1 MEVAVGYMRISYDE
15 AGQPS
20 ARLRGMERMLPIGVQ
35 SFRKL
40 RQEGRHYVD
49 KTDYIRDLLRIGT
62 HYFLSRPRRFGKS
75 LLAST
80 LHSLFECER
89 ELFAGL
95 AIEPHWNCSEPH
107 PVVHLDLSGAGVHEP
122 VRLRRSIFSQLRS
135 HERRSG
141 VILEA
146 PDASDR
152 LAELLEAL
160 HERTGRRV
168 AVLVDEYDKPI
179 LDMLEDPKIARAN
192 RDYLRDLYAVIKRCD
207 EHVCFCFLTGVTKFS
222 KVSLFS
228 GLNNLKDITLD
239 PRFSS
244 ICGYIEEDL
253 DAVFSTELEGLDRER
268 LREWYN
274 GYSWGGSERIYN
286 PFDVLLLLDQRQFKN
301 WWCETGNST
310 FLVDLLLEK
319 GLRWD
324 RIDGMMSSEELLS
337 RFDVEDIGPEALLF
351 QSGYLTVV
359 ERLEIAGSPFYQLG
373 YPNREVRQSL
383 NGDLLGRVLGA
394 GNTGERISQT
404 RHLREVLAAG
414 DLAGLEAALRAF
426 LASVPHQWHTKNPMG
441 SYEGWYASLLQAYF
455 VAADAEVRAEES
467 GSQGRTDLIVRGF
480 GRVYVFEFKMRDRA
494 GAKAALRQLKERGYA
509 DRYLGQ
515 GEPVYIVGLEFSA
528 ETRNL
533 TGFEAETAR

>member
-1 MEVAVGYMRISYDE
+1 
-15 AGQPS
+15 
-20 ARLRGMERMLPIGVQ
+20 MLPIGVQ

-49 KTDYIRDLLRIGT
+49 KTGYIRDLLRIGT

-75 LLAST
+75 LLVST

-95 AIEPHWNCSEPH
+95 AIEPHWNWSEPH
-107 PVVHLDLSGAGVHEP
+107 PVVRLDLSGEVFAEP
-122 VRLRRSIFSQLRS
+122 SGLRECLGAQLDS
-135 HERRSG
+135 HARRCTLS
-141 VILEA
+141 LASSSA
-146 PDASDR
+146 PTR
-152 LAELLEAL
+152 LAELLESL
-160 HERTGRRV
+160 HELTGRRV

-179 LDMLEDPKIARAN
+179 LDVLDNPDIARAN
-192 RDYLRDLYAVIKRCD
+192 RDYLRGFYAVIKRCD

-228 GLNNLKDITLD
+228 GLNSLKDITLD

-244 ICGYIEEDL
+244 LCGYTEKDL
-253 DAVFSTELEGLDRER
+253 DTVFPSELEGLDRER

-274 GYSWGGSERIYN
+274 GYSWGGTERIYN

-404 RHLREVLAAG
+404 RHLREVLASG

-455 VAADAEVRAEES
+455 VAADVELRAEES
-467 GSQGRTDLIVRGF
+467 GSQGRADLVVRGF

-494 GAKAALRQLKERGYA
+494 GAETALRQLKERGYA
-509 DRYLGQ
+509 VRYLGR
-515 GEPVYIVGLEFSA
+515 GEPVHLVGLEFSA

-533 TGFEAETAR
+533 TGFETETA

>member
-1 MEVAVGYMRISYDE
+1 
-15 AGQPS
+15 
-20 ARLRGMERMLPIGVQ
+20 MLPIGVQ

-49 KTDYIRDLLRIGT
+49 KTGYIRDLLGIGT

-75 LLAST
+75 LLVST

-89 ELFAGL
+89 DLFAGL
-95 AIEPHWNCSEPH
+95 AIEPHWDWSEPH
-107 PVVHLDLSGAGVHEP
+107 PVVHLDLSGAAVHEP
-122 VRLRRSIFSQLRS
+122 VTLRRSIFSQLRS

-141 VILEA
+141 VVLEA

-160 HERTGRRV
+160 HERTDRRV

-179 LDMLEDPKIARAN
+179 LDMLEDPEIARAN
-192 RDYLRDLYAVIKRCD
+192 RDYLRGLYSVIKRCD
-207 EHVCFCFLTGVTKFS
+207 EHVCFCFLTGVSKFS

-228 GLNNLKDITLD
+228 GLNNLEDITLD

-244 ICGYIEEDL
+244 LCGYTEEDL
-253 DAVFSTELEGLDRER
+253 DAVFSAELEGLDRER
-268 LREWYN
+268 LRDWYN

-286 PFDVLLLLDQRQFKN
+286 PFDVLLLLKQREFRN
-301 WWCETGNST
+301 WWCESGNSS

-319 GLRWD
+319 GIPWCRL
-324 RIDGMMSSEELLS
+324 DGMVTSEELLS
-337 RFDVEDIGPEALLF
+337 RFDVGAIAPEALLF
-351 QSGYLTVV
+351 QTGYLTVL
-359 ERLEIAGSPFYQLG
+359 ERLEIADSPRYRLG

-404 RHLREVLAAG
+404 RHLREVLASG

-467 GSQGRTDLIVRGF
+467 GSQGRADLIVRGF

-494 GAKAALRQLKERGYA
+494 GAEVALRQLKERGYA

-515 GEPVYIVGLEFSA
+515 GEPVHLVGLEFSA

-533 TGFEAETAR
+533 AGFETETA

>member
-1 MEVAVGYMRISYDE
+1 
-15 AGQPS
+15 
-20 ARLRGMERMLPIGVQ
+20 MLPIGVQ

-49 KTDYIRDLLRIGT
+49 KTGYLWDLLRTGT
-62 HYFLSRPRRFGKS
+62 HHFLSRPRRFGKS
-75 LLAST
+75 LLVST

-89 ELFAGL
+89 ELFTGL
-95 AIEPHWNCSEPH
+95 AIEPHWDWSDPH
-107 PVVHLDLSGAGVHEP
+107 PVVHLDLSGGVFHEARALQRNLAARLEEIEEDAGIEPRHED
-122 VRLRRSIFSQLRS
+122 VAERFAFLIRQLHRT
-135 HERRSG
+135 
-141 VILEA
+141 
-146 PDASDR
+146 SD
-152 LAELLEAL
+152 
-160 HERTGRRV
+160 RRV

-179 LDMLEDPKIARAN
+179 LDVLDDPDIARAN
-192 RDYLRDLYAVIKRCD
+192 RDYLRGLYSVIKRCD

-244 ICGYIEEDL
+244 ICGYTEEDL

-274 GYSWGGSERIYN
+274 GYNWGGTERIYN

-359 ERLEIAGSPFYQLG
+359 ERLETAGSPFYQLG

-404 RHLREVLAAG
+404 RHLREVLASG

-426 LASVPHQWHTKNPMG
+426 LASIPHQWHTKNPMG

-467 GSQGRTDLIVRGF
+467 GSQGRADLIVRGL

-509 DRYLGQ
+509 DRYIGQ

-533 TGFEAETAR
+533 TGFEAETA